1 MALIDIIEKQL
12 DDTQRKISD
21 LDDAY
26 HHSCCQFEEKLDD
39 LSVRK
44 NKIINMLQETYD
56 AVEYDLRY
64 SNDSSD
70 MMTLNRILDSYHDD
84 LEQAYHKEYYALS
97 AQEEEYR
104 ANYIRQRSEH
114 ELTFEELQREKKREL
129 MK

>member
-12 DDTQRKISD
+12 ADTQRKISD

-26 HHSCCQFEEKLDD
+26 HHSCCQFEEKF
-39 LSVRK
+39 
-44 NKIINMLQETYD
+44 
-56 AVEYDLRY
+56 
-64 SNDSSD
+64 
-70 MMTLNRILDSYHDD
+70 
-84 LEQAYHKEYYALS
+84 EQAYHKEYYALS

>member
-1 MALIDIIEKQL
+1 
-12 DDTQRKISD
+12 
-21 LDDAY
+21 
-26 HHSCCQFEEKLDD
+26 
-39 LSVRK
+39 
-44 NKIINMLQETYD
+44 IINMLQETYD

-97 AQEEEYR
+97 TQEEEYR

>member
-1 MALIDIIEKQL
+1 MCLLKQIITHKV
-12 DDTQRKISD
+12 
-21 LDDAY
+21 
-26 HHSCCQFEEKLDD
+26 
-39 LSVRK
+39 LSTFIVY
-44 NKIINMLQETYD
+44 IH
-56 AVEYDLRY
+56 
-64 SNDSSD
+64 
-70 MMTLNRILDSYHDD
+70 LDSYHDD